1 MSKGT
6 QLISTTLLNSDSGE
20 VHSCNPEIITTGLSD
35 TACLKIQPQEKNKGT
50 EEVLTEKEHLQ
61 IGFILKEQSYVT

>member
-20 VHSCNPEIITTGLSD
+20 VHSCNPEIIITGLSD
-35 TACLKIQPQEKNKGT
+35 TACLKIQP
-50 EEVLTEKEHLQ
+50 
-61 IGFILKEQSYVT
+61 